1 MASRTFDADGI
12 AHYEMAGWR
21 AYYDREWARLLQ
33 MTVGMCQAQ
42 FGIPFPLSLKAAYHI
57 VRASVAW
64 APIDHDEVAVLD
76 QLEKFYAIAARH
88 SPLNFDPHRVA
99 EWEFRYFDVHR
110 RLAGQPEKA
119 ELLETLTQLHSAIFG
134 ISPEDARESAEWRM
148 AAMNRVDTITSK
160 SSTDVEGDWR
170 RIEDEL
176 QRAYRSVARHLEA
189 QHGTL
194 TVAEPA
200 ESGGSADY
208 HFITH
213 WRVQATA
220 TEVSDVLGNAPD
232 LVRWWPSVYLDVK
245 ELEIGDER
253 GIGKVIDLYTK
264 GWLPYTLRWQFRVT
278 ESNYPYGSTLV
289 ATGDFDGR
297 GIWTFEERD
306 GWTDITYDWKIRADK
321 PLLKYGSFIMKPL
334 FSANHRWAMEKGEES
349 LKLELARRKAR
360 TPQERAAIPAPPPPT
375 TSSPIPMLAAT
386 AAGMGIIFLGA
397 RRLARR

>member
-1 MASRTFDADGI
+1 
-12 AHYEMAGWR
+12 
-21 AYYDREWARLLQ
+21 
-33 MTVGMCQAQ
+33 V
-42 FGIPFPLSLKAAYHI
+42 
-57 VRASVAW
+57 
-64 APIDHDEVAVLD
+64 DHDEVAVLD
-76 QLEKFYAIAARH
+76 QLEKFYTIAARH

-110 RLAGQPEKA
+110 RLSGQPDKA

-134 ISPEDARESAEWRM
+134 ISPADARESAEWRM
-148 AAMNRVDTITSK
+148 KAMNRVDTITSK
-160 SSTDVEGDWR
+160 TSTDVEGDWE

-176 QRAYRSVARHLEA
+176 QRAYRSIARHLEA
-189 QHGTL
+189 QHGTRPG
-194 TVAEPA
+194 THRDGFPAGAPTAEPA
-200 ESGGSADY
+200 TTGGSADY

-213 WRVQATA
+213 WRVECTA
-220 TEVSDVLGNAPD
+220 KEVSDILGNAPD
-232 LVRWWPSVYLDVK
+232 LVRWWPSVYLDVQ

-278 ESNYPYGSTLV
+278 ESNYPHGSTLV

-321 PLLKYGSFIMKPL
+321 PLLKYGSFLMKPL
-334 FSANHRWAMEKGEES
+334 FSANHRWAMAKGEES
-349 LKLELARRKAR
+349 LKLELARRRAR

-375 TSSPIPMLAAT
+375 TSSPVPMLAAT
-386 AAGMGIIFLGA
+386 AAGMGLLFLGA